1 MSNLLIGTSGY
12 DYPEWKGVFYPQDL
26 KRKDFLKFYATQF
39 NALELNNTFYNMPT
53 AERLY
58 SFYERSEGKLQF
70 SVKANRL
77 LTHEIDS
84 TWQTAAEDFKTAL
97 TPLQGKDALSAV
109 LFQLPESFHYTNDN
123 RIYLAKL
130 IQKFEGYPTLIEF
143 RHREWIKE
151 SVFEG
156 LEKRNAGL
164 VFCDMP
170 QLKNLPYG
178 MVGPVVSESAWVEPV
193 ESERPL
199 SAVGGFGRRG
209 EAKNSPNAVVEPVET
224 TYTPFI
230 GTNAYIRLHGRN
242 ANAWYAHVPKAQT
255 SIISTH
261 ANGAKATYA
270 AAESHNGSARYCY
283 DYSEDEL
290 SQFVPIIKAAVREGK
305 KVQVYFNNHPN
316 GSGAKN
322 GLKLKEMV
330 SMGIELK

>member
-1 MSNLLIGTSGY
+1 MSDLLIGTSGY
-12 DYPEWKGVFYPQDL
+12 DYPEWKGIFYPQDL
-26 KRKDFLKFYATQF
+26 KRKDFLSYYATQF

-53 AERLY
+53 PERLY
-58 SFYERSEGKLQF
+58 SFFERCEGRLQF

-97 TPLQGKDALSAV
+97 TPLQEKNALSAV

-130 IQKFEGYPTLIEF
+130 IQKFEGFPTLIEF

-151 SVFEG
+151 SVFKG
-156 LEKRNAGL
+156 LEKRNAGI

-170 QLKNLPYG
+170 QLKNLPDG
-178 MVGPVVSESAWVEPV
+178 TVT
-193 ESERPL
+193 
-199 SAVGGFGRRG
+199 
-209 EAKNSPNAVVEPVET
+209 N
-224 TYTPFI
+224 TPFI
-230 GTNAYIRLHGRN
+230 GSNAYIRLHGRN
-242 ANAWYAHVPKAQT
+242 ANAWYAHAPKAQP

-270 AAESHNGSARYCY
+270 AGDSSNGSARYCY
-283 DYSEDEL
+283 DYSDNEL
-290 SQFVPIIKAAVREGK
+290 SQFVPIIRAAVREGK

-322 GLKLKEMV
+322 GLKLKEMI
-330 SMGIELK
+330 SN